1 MEESK
6 KTNKGVLIGVI
17 ALVAVAI
24 VVAIVYFVARPK
36 TVEGSKAVT
45 IEVVNKAGE
54 STVYSLKTDAEFL
67 RGAMDEAEGLTYD
80 GSEGDYG
87 YFVESVNG
95 EVADYSVDG
104 SYWSIYV
111 NGEYGMYGIDQQV
124 VTDGDAFKLVYE
136 TYTAE

>member
-6 KTNKGVLIGVI
+6 KSNKGLVIGVI
-17 ALVAVAI
+17 ALVAVAA
-24 VVAIVYFVARPK
+24 VLAIVYFVARPK
-36 TVEGSKAVT
+36 AAEGSKAVT

-54 STVYSLKTDAEFL
+54 STVYNVKTDAEFL
-67 RGAMDEAEGLTYD
+67 RGAMDEAKGLTYD
-80 GSEGDYG
+80 GSESEYG
-87 YFVESVNG
+87 FYVESVNG

-124 VTDGDAFKLVYE
+124 VNDGDAFKLAYE
-136 TYTAE
+136 CYTAE

>member
-17 ALVAVAI
+17 ALVCVAVI
-24 VVAIVYFVARPK
+24 VAIVYFVARPK
-36 TVEGSKAVT
+36 TQEGSKAIT
-45 IEVVNKAGE
+45 IDVVNKAGD
-54 STVYSLKTDAEFL
+54 SKVYTLKTDAEFL

-80 GSEGDYG
+80 GSESEYG
-87 YFVESVNG
+87 FYVESVNG

-136 TYTAE
+136 TYTAD